1 VIVCFCNAEAQDA
14 YSEGGSPHKSIV
26 SDDADELYGD
36 SIDEDTQSV
45 KPPVD
50 TAPAPST
57 SGELHGAFYEDLL
70 LCPAEPIKGGSL
82 FLCIRGLAE
91 PFIAFLH
98 LWCKKRKETT
108 IPRLSA
114 IMMRRWRRACMV
126 QQRYCLGFEQHHQ
139 GDCQHSVTSMMLLL
153 F

>member
-1 VIVCFCNAEAQDA
+1 MTHVPRTIIASINMLKYCMHFQTLGSVCFVIVCLWDAEAQDA

-57 SGELHGAFYEDLL
+57 SGELHGA
-70 LCPAEPIKGGSL
+70 
-82 FLCIRGLAE
+82 
-91 PFIAFLH
+91 
-98 LWCKKRKETT
+98 
-108 IPRLSA
+108 
-114 IMMRRWRRACMV
+114 
-126 QQRYCLGFEQHHQ
+126 
-139 GDCQHSVTSMMLLL
+139 
-153 F
+153 

>member
-1 VIVCFCNAEAQDA
+1 MTHVPRTIIASINVLKYCVRFQNWAAYVVCSVIVCLWDAEAQDA

-57 SGELHGAFYEDLL
+57 SGELHGA
-70 LCPAEPIKGGSL
+70 
-82 FLCIRGLAE
+82 
-91 PFIAFLH
+91 
-98 LWCKKRKETT
+98 
-108 IPRLSA
+108 
-114 IMMRRWRRACMV
+114 
-126 QQRYCLGFEQHHQ
+126 
-139 GDCQHSVTSMMLLL
+139 
-153 F
+153 

>member
-1 VIVCFCNAEAQDA
+1 MLKYCMHFQTWAAYVVCFVIVCLCNAEAQDA

-57 SGELHGAFYEDLL
+57 SGELHCAFSKDVL
-70 LCPAEPIKGGSL
+70 LCPTKSMVPNTL
-82 FLCIRGLAE
+82 FIY
-91 PFIAFLH
+91 
-98 LWCKKRKETT
+98 
-108 IPRLSA
+108 LSA
-114 IMMRRWRRACMV
+114 IMM
-126 QQRYCLGFEQHHQ
+126 G
-139 GDCQHSVTSMMLLL
+139 SS
-153 F
+153 